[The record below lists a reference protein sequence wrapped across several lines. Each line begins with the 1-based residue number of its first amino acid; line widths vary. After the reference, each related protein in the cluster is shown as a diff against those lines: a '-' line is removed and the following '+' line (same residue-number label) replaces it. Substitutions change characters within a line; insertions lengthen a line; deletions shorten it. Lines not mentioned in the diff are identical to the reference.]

1 MAKVRVDRT
10 PTNTDKRS
18 ARPCHAHRGAHECI
32 LDSTCRELIGAQ
44 PFNDN
49 VDLVYFSRKYYL
61 LNLIRSARSPYQ
73 LRCRRDA
80 RFVTNLRR
88 GSIFKCAQAVL
99 RAMAPPARRDR
110 VGAGSL
116 ATPRPNQVH
125 RRPQTP
131 RHANAT
137 SHDAL
142 ARALDTNENA
152 AGRWTRALRTGNKL
166 VSARPLGGLSR
177 AEAARTG
184 AIGRQHRR
192 AGAGVHRHAN
202 VDCFAGHP
210 RAGKHSMSPAQER
223 IRDT

>member
-1 MAKVRVDRT
+1 MDRT
-10 PTNTDKRS
+10 PTNTDKHS
-18 ARPCHAHRGAHECI
+18 TCPCHAHRGAHECI
-32 LDSTCRELIGAQ
+32 LDSTCGELIGAQ
-44 PFNDN
+44 PFNAN
-49 VDLVYFSRKYYL
+49 VHLLYFSGKIL
-61 LNLIRSARSPYQ
+61 SFKLNQIRSISISIEMSACP
-73 LRCRRDA
+73 
-80 RFVTNLRR
+80 RFVTNLPR
-88 GSIFKCAQAVL
+88 GSIFKCTQGVL

>member
-10 PTNTDKRS
+10 PTNTDKHS
-18 ARPCHAHRGAHECI
+18 TCPCHAHRGAHECI
-32 LDSTCRELIGAQ
+32 LDSTCGELIGAQ
-44 PFNDN
+44 PFNAN
-49 VDLVYFSRKYYL
+49 VHLLYFSGKIL
-61 LNLIRSARSPYQ
+61 SFKLNQIRSTSIAKRDVGVPT
-73 LRCRRDA
+73 LRQD
-80 RFVTNLRR
+80 FRR
-88 GSIFKCAQAVL
+88 GAIFKWTQAVL

-152 AGRWTRALRTGNKL
+152 ARRWTRALRTGNKL